1 MDARG
6 GLYDPDTGLIRLGA
20 RDYDP
25 QTGRWTAQDPIGH
38 ASQDTN
44 LYTYVY
50 NDPVNNID
58 PSGLFL
64 NFLVGCAAGAGIDL
78 VWQLLIEG
86 KSLACVDWLN
96 VAMSALE
103 GCGGGFGAGKLSK
116 LLKNLFG
123 CNSFTK
129 DTLVHTENGL
139 KPISEIKVGDKVL
152 SLDERTQITSY
163 QPVMAIIQGE
173 QRYQLI
179 KITLDSGESLETT
192 AEHPF
197 YIKGWNPANSLKVGQ
212 TLQLHN
218 GSTVVIKEIDTSVRL
233 EKVYN
238 LTVAN
243 THNDFVAQDG
253 VLVHNCKLTKGGKR
267 KIGNLSDL
275 KDVKASDAIKQRGGG
290 ASKINQLQT
299 GYEDMTVGELANM
312 AAAGDAAET
321 AIKIIKQA
329 SSKAQKYGGKIDEL
343 LVLVVL

>member
-1 MDARG
+1 
-6 GLYDPDTGLIRLGA
+6 
-20 RDYDP
+20 
-25 QTGRWTAQDPIGH
+25 
-38 ASQDTN
+38 
-44 LYTYVY
+44 
-50 NDPVNNID
+50 
-58 PSGLFL
+58 
-64 NFLVGCAAGAGIDL
+64 
-78 VWQLLIEG
+78 
-86 KSLACVDWLN
+86 
-96 VAMSALE
+96 MSALE

-197 YIKGWNPANSLKVGQ
+197 YIKGKGWNPANSLKVGQ
-212 TLQLHN
+212 ALQLHN
-218 GSTVVIKEIDTSVRL
+218 GTTVVIKEIDTSVRL

-243 THNDFVAQDG
+243 THNYFVGEDG
-253 VLVHNCKLTKGGKR
+253 VLVHNGKKCSKKSAKERADDIPSWAEGLKPESGESVEDFLTRIFDDKYGTGNWKKG
-267 KIGNLSDL
+267 SEY
-275 KDVKASDAIKQRGGG
+275 
-290 ASKINQLQT
+290 SKIKK
-299 GYEDMTVGELANM
+299 GIRRHG
-312 AAAGDAAET
+312 
-321 AIKIIKQA
+321 
-329 SSKAQKYGGKIDEL
+329 
-343 LVLVVL
+343 